1 VTPTRVLVGFV
12 AVLIALNIGLRA
24 VEAAFGGRPGG
35 PASSAFGTAPEGAAA
50 YGELLRRAGHRVTRS
65 RELPRDLRV
74 PAASTTI
81 VLIDP
86 GLVEDA
92 DAEALRGFLER
103 GGRLVAAGALLGW
116 LHELVDEPP
125 AWSSEA
131 VAGTHTL
138 APRSE
143 LAGIRRV
150 VAESGSWSSAGETLP
165 LLGQGTR
172 SLLTLARVG
181 RGDAFLLATSLPL
194 LNENLDDADDASLGL
209 ALAGP
214 RARDVTFLERY
225 HGAGR
230 GLDALPNEWL
240 FTLAGMA
247 VAVLA
252 FMLARGRRLGQPE
265 PEEREL
271 APARSLFV
279 ESLGALLARSRG
291 PVEALEPLRKRALA
305 AAQRLP
311 GAEEE
316 LRVLEQEPRTPE
328 QIVALGRAA
337 AHLERRA
344 GWRR

>member
-1 VTPTRVLVGFV
+1 VTPARVLVGFV
-12 AVLIALNIGLRA
+12 AIVIALNIGLRA
-24 VEAAFGGRPGG
+24 VEGAFGGRPGG
-35 PASSAFGTAPEGAAA
+35 AASSAFGTSPEGAAA

-74 PAASTTI
+74 PAATTTV
-81 VLIDP
+81 VLLDP

-92 DAEALRGFLER
+92 DAQALRRFLES
-103 GGRLVAAGALLGW
+103 GGRLVAAGTLLGW
-116 LHELVDEPP
+116 LHQLLDEPP
-125 AWSSEA
+125 DWSPED
-131 VAGTHTL
+131 VADTRTL

-143 LAGIRRV
+143 LAAIRRL
-150 VAESGSWSSAGETLP
+150 VADGGSWSSAGETLP
-165 LLGQGTR
+165 LLGERQR
-172 SLLTLARVG
+172 SLLTVARVG
-181 RGDAFLLATSLPL
+181 RGEAFLLATSAPL

-230 GLDALPNEWL
+230 GFDALPDEWL

-247 VAVLA
+247 VAALA

-271 APARSLFV
+271 APARALFV
-279 ESLGALLARSRG
+279 ESLGALLGRTRS
-291 PVEALEPLRKRALA
+291 PVEALEPLRMRALA

-311 GAEEE
+311 GADEE
-316 LRVLEQEPRTPE
+316 LPIIEREPRTPE
-328 QIVALGRAA
+328 EIVALGRAA
-337 AHLERRA
+337 AHLERRV